1 MKKSLLLLFLAV
13 FTLLGIATTVQN
25 TVVEAATGKVVY
37 HYQKW
42 YGDYDN
48 VGLWVWNTGTGGTA
62 DGVDVTGTDDFGV
75 YFDVNIGSD
84 ATTMGSVPIADEFDD
99 ATNRWNHKDSY
110 PGENGPMDIMIDVT
124 AAAAGATMHV
134 YFFSG
139 SNKVFVASSEYS
151 NVFVVYFTAT
161 ETYEENLGL
170 HAWGGWYND
179 ANVGQWGVWGTPTPI
194 FTANFL
200 TPEGKEG
207 RIGMVN
213 GLVGDDAASANLIVY
228 AGNDATKKTG
238 DVMDAAAG
246 LEAGDVTAIYVAG
259 DTYKGLDK
267 VQQFAD
273 ASFAFKMIAY
283 NNASYVLSGTYA
295 SMKNTIL
302 VKFSAD
308 VPIAFY
314 DETQTPTVT
323 TYEKYEIVGYNYV
336 PTGTGGITIDDTEY
350 PAYVETDIPAGMA
363 GRVVFHYQRW
373 DSNYASVGL
382 WTWDSGTG
390 GTKDGVQKAGVD
402 DFGAVM
408 EINIAS
414 DAADTIGIIPIA
426 KDITTDDRWNAK
438 EASGDIKFDVT
449 SIKNGT
455 VDEIHIYY
463 FQGGDMTYFV
473 ADPTKANVITLY
485 LNKTNSYETTLG
497 AHYWNWDQTGPA
509 WGTPAPMVDA
519 FKTPDGVPGKG
530 LLLTA
535 TPPASGG
542 IIVLDGAT
550 ETKYSGSADI
560 NGFETMV
567 AGDVEV
573 IYAGISGETAG
584 TYGFT
589 RDHDDFVMEMMV
601 PTEKVAIYDYVEYE
615 ELTYPRVPIDLA
627 PYFVLTKNGTV
638 VTDPFESIDYD
649 VEKDI
654 LTELVLVLKADLD
667 NTATYELTFDNGK
680 EGLDAQ
686 QAELGIDMDK
696 VAPVITFID
705 DDTVTITAGD
715 GWDDALWP
723 NLRAMDDRDGNVTN
737 RIYVKPG
744 NGTVNVNVPGE
755 YPVVLTA
762 FDEWGNESNA
772 TFTIVVEA
780 PETGCAARNASI
792 FTIGGIGLLSV
803 GFFLARRKEWL

>member
-124 AAAAGATMHV
+124 AAAAGAEMHV

-314 DETQTPTVT
+314 DETQTPT
-323 TYEKYEIVGYNYV
+323 YEKYEIVGYNYV
-336 PTGTGGITIDDTEY
+336 PTGTGGVTIDDTEY

-382 WTWDSGTG
+382 WTWNTGTG
-390 GTKDGVQKAGVD
+390 GSPSQVEKSGVD
-402 DFGAVM
+402 DFGSVM
-408 EINIAS
+408 VINIAA
-414 DAADTIGIIPIA
+414 DAADTIGIIPLG
-426 KDITTDDRWNAK
+426 KDITTDDRW
-438 EASGDIKFDVT
+438 ASRETADGNEIQFDVT
-449 SIKNGT
+449 AIKNGT
-455 VDEIHIYY
+455 VDEIHVYY
-463 FQGGDMTYFV
+463 FQGGNKTYFI
-473 ADPTKANVITLY
+473 ADQTKANVIVLY
-485 LNKTNSYETTLG
+485 LNQTNTYEETLG
-497 AHYWNWDQTGPA
+497 IHNWSWDVNAAGWTEPL
-509 WGTPAPMVDA
+509 PMVDA

-530 LLLTA
+530 ILVTA

-542 IIVLDGAT
+542 IIVHAGD
-550 ETKYSGSADI
+550 TKYSGDANI
-560 NGFETMV
+560 EGFGTMV

-584 TYGFT
+584 SYGYT
-589 RDHDDFVMEMMV
+589 TNHDDFVMELMV

-638 VTDPFESIDYD
+638 VADPFESIDYD

-654 LTELVLVLKADLD
+654 LPELVLVLKADLD
-667 NTATYELTFDNGK
+667 ML
-680 EGLDAQ
+680 
-686 QAELGIDMDK
+686 
-696 VAPVITFID
+696 
-705 DDTVTITAGD
+705 
-715 GWDDALWP
+715 
-723 NLRAMDDRDGNVTN
+723 
-737 RIYVKPG
+737 
-744 NGTVNVNVPGE
+744 
-755 YPVVLTA
+755 
-762 FDEWGNESNA
+762 
-772 TFTIVVEA
+772 IV
-780 PETGCAARNASI
+780 
-792 FTIGGIGLLSV
+792 
-803 GFFLARRKEWL
+803 

>member
-13 FTLLGIATTVQN
+13 FTLVGIATTVQN

-48 VGLWVWNTGTGGTA
+48 VGLWVWGTGTGGSNE
-62 DGVDVTGTDDFGV
+62 GVEVTGTDDFGV

-84 ATTMGSVPIADEFDD
+84 ATTMGSIPIADEFDD
-99 ATNRWNHKDSY
+99 ATNRWNHKDTY
-110 PGENGPMDIMIDVT
+110 PGNDGPMNIEFDVT

-139 SNKVFVASSEYS
+139 SNKVFVASADYS
-151 NVFVVYFTAT
+151 NVFIVYFTAT
-161 ETYEENLGL
+161 EEYEANLGL

-207 RIGMVN
+207 RIGMAN
-213 GLVGDDAASANLIVY
+213 GLVGTEAASANLIVY

-238 DVMDAAAG
+238 DVTDAAAG

-259 DTYKGLDK
+259 DVYKGLDK

-273 ASFAFKMIAY
+273 ASFAFKMIAF

-336 PTGTGGITIDDTEY
+336 PTGEGGITIDDTAY
-350 PAYVETDIPAGMA
+350 PAYVATDIPSNVA
-363 GRVVFHYQRW
+363 GRVVFHYQKW

-382 WTWDSGTG
+382 WTWGTG
-390 GTKDGVQKAGVD
+390 ADGTTAPVEKSGVD

-408 EINIAS
+408 VINVDDDAS
-414 DAADTIGIIPIA
+414 DTIGIIPLA
-426 KDITTDDRWNAK
+426 KDITTDDRW
-438 EASGDIKFDVT
+438 ASRETPDGQEIQFDVT
-449 SIKNGT
+449 AIKNGT
-455 VDEIHIYY
+455 VDEIHVYY
-463 FQGGDMTYFV
+463 FQGGHQTYFV
-473 ADPTKANVITLY
+473 ADQTKANVIVLY
-485 LNKTNSYETTLG
+485 LNQTNTYEESLG
-497 AHYWNWDQTGPA
+497 IHNWGWDVNAAGWTEPL
-509 WGTPAPMVDA
+509 PMVDA

-530 LLLTA
+530 ILVTGAVPA
-535 TPPASGG
+535 TGG
-542 IIVLDGAT
+542 IIVHAGD
-550 ETKYSGSADI
+550 TKYSGDANI
-560 NGFETMV
+560 EGFGTMV

-573 IYAGISGETAG
+573 IYAGISGETSG
-584 TYGFT
+584 SFGYTT
-589 RDHDDFVMEMMV
+589 NHDDFVMELMV

-615 ELTYPRVPIDLA
+615 ELTYPRELIDLA
-627 PYFVLTKNGTV
+627 PNFVLTKNGTV
-638 VTDPFESIDYD
+638 VADPFESIDYD
-649 VEKDI
+649 NEKDS
-654 LTELVLVLKADLD
+654 LTELVLVLNADLD
-667 NTATYELTFDNGK
+667 NTATYVLTYDNGK

-686 QAELGIDMDK
+686 QADLTINMDTT
-696 VAPVITFID
+696 APVITFID
-705 DDTVTITAGD
+705 DDTVTIVAGE

-723 NLRAMDDRDGNVTN
+723 NMRAMDDRDGNVTN
-737 RIYVKPG
+737 RLYVKEG

-755 YPVVLTA
+755 YPVILTA
-762 FDEWGNESNA
+762 FDEWGNETNA

>member
-13 FTLLGIATTVQN
+13 FTLVGIATTVQN

-48 VGLWVWNTGTGGTA
+48 VGLWVWGTGTGGSNE
-62 DGVDVTGTDDFGV
+62 GVEVTGTDDFGV

-84 ATTMGSVPIADEFDD
+84 ATTMGSIPIADEFDD
-99 ATNRWNHKDSY
+99 ATNRWNHKDTY
-110 PGENGPMDIMIDVT
+110 PGNDGPMNIEFDVT

-139 SNKVFVASSEYS
+139 SNKVFVASADYS
-151 NVFVVYFTAT
+151 NVFIVYFTAT
-161 ETYEENLGL
+161 EEYEANLGL

-207 RIGMVN
+207 RIGMAN
-213 GLVGDDAASANLIVY
+213 GLVGTEAASANLIVY

-238 DVMDAAAG
+238 DVTDAAAG

-259 DTYKGLDK
+259 DVYKGLDK

-273 ASFAFKMIAY
+273 ASFAFKMIAF

-336 PTGTGGITIDDTEY
+336 PTGEGGITIDDTAY
-350 PAYVETDIPAGMA
+350 PAYVATDIPSNVA
-363 GRVVFHYQRW
+363 GRVVFHYQKW

-382 WTWDSGTG
+382 WTWGTG
-390 GTKDGVQKAGVD
+390 ADGTTAPVEKSGVD

-408 EINIAS
+408 VINVDDDAS
-414 DAADTIGIIPIA
+414 DTIGIIPLA
-426 KDITTDDRWNAK
+426 KDITTDDRW
-438 EASGDIKFDVT
+438 ASRETPDGQEIQFDVT
-449 SIKNGT
+449 AIKNGT
-455 VDEIHIYY
+455 VDEIHVYY
-463 FQGGDMTYFV
+463 FQGGHQTYFV
-473 ADPTKANVITLY
+473 ADQTKANVIVLY
-485 LNKTNSYETTLG
+485 LNQTNTYEESLG
-497 AHYWNWDQTGPA
+497 IHNWGWDVNAAGWTEPL
-509 WGTPAPMVDA
+509 PMVDA

-530 LLLTA
+530 ILVTGAVPA
-535 TPPASGG
+535 TGG
-542 IIVLDGAT
+542 IIVHAGD
-550 ETKYSGSADI
+550 TKYSGDANI
-560 NGFETMV
+560 EGFGTMV

-573 IYAGISGETAG
+573 IYAGISGETSG
-584 TYGFT
+584 SFGYTT
-589 RDHDDFVMEMMV
+589 NHDDFVMELMV

-615 ELTYPRVPIDLA
+615 ELTYPRELIDLA
-627 PYFVLTKNGTV
+627 PNFVLTKNGTV
-638 VTDPFESIDYD
+638 VADPFESIDYD
-649 VEKDI
+649 NEKDS

-667 NTATYELTFDNGK
+667 NTATYVLTYDNGK

-686 QAELGIDMDK
+686 QADLTINMDTT
-696 VAPVITFID
+696 APVITFID
-705 DDTVTITAGD
+705 DDTVTIVAGE

-723 NLRAMDDRDGNVTN
+723 NMRAMDDRDGNVTN
-737 RIYVKPG
+737 RLYVKEG

-755 YPVVLTA
+755 YPVILTA
-762 FDEWGNESNA
+762 FDEWGNETNA